1 MLNHVI
7 RIKKLNTHC
16 KLWNMKRKILLN
28 FLKGKYGHFLGEFSN
43 TLLCLGLEELNDCT
57 TGIDQ

>member
-1 MLNHVI
+1 
-7 RIKKLNTHC
+7 
-16 KLWNMKRKILLN
+16 MKRKILLT